1 MTKKLTD
8 LYYSCKS
15 SETDEDTDEDKE
27 YNKRAEA
34 DEDTDEDKE
43 YNKRAEA
50 AIISNIKMMLSKDKI
65 FINKKNP
72 LYIKVR
78 DEINENIEKMKA
90 FSALYK
96 DAYDYNE
103 EEANMLKDID
113 DYISLIASKL
123 NELIEKYG
131 HK

>member
-15 SETDEDTDEDKE
+15 SE
-27 YNKRAEA
+27 
-34 DEDTDEDKE
+34 TDEDKE

>member
-1 MTKKLTD
+1 
-8 LYYSCKS
+8 
-15 SETDEDTDEDKE
+15 
-27 YNKRAEA
+27 
-34 DEDTDEDKE
+34 
-43 YNKRAEA
+43 
-50 AIISNIKMMLSKDKI
+50 
-65 FINKKNP
+65 
-72 LYIKVR
+72 
-78 DEINENIEKMKA
+78 MKA